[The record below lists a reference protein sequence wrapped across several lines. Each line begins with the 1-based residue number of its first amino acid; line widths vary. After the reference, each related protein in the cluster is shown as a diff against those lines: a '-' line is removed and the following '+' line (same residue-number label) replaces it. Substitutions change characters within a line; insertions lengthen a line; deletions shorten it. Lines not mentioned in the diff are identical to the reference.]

1 MVTSPALIWSSVF
14 ELGRFFRDAWQIA
27 HLVVN
32 LRVTQQCAYGM
43 LTEGLVVVQI
53 CLEIQFHLL
62 GVILCQLVLGCLDR
76 SILNLLW

>member
-1 MVTSPALIWSSVF
+1 
-14 ELGRFFRDAWQIA
+14 
-27 HLVVN
+27 
-32 LRVTQQCAYGM
+32 M

-76 SILNLLW
+76 SI